1 MLSRVVH
8 NHCLCFTKPCDCRL
22 SSGKSEGVTQLPNAA
37 HGTANICC
45 NSCFSKRRVV
55 RKWLSTHN
63 LIRELASLS
72 ASSSRTQFA
81 KANFNHQIYRQA
93 HLPSRG
99 TTSFDLDKFGGST
112 LLTSIALGIF
122 ILSSANQWL
131 AREMLDWHARWSK
144 VVVRSDKSIYPRKGA
159 GWSDEVPATRFLLD
173 KCGLIS
179 PDRSGCRQSCG
190 SSAWLVI

>member
-1 MLSRVVH
+1 MLSRIVQ

-22 SSGKSEGVTQLPNAA
+22 SSSKSEGVTQLPNAA

-72 ASSSRTQFA
+72 ASYSRTQFA

-99 TTSFDLDKFGGST
+99 VTLFDLTNSGATHYLHPLHWASLFYQAQISGLQGRCLIGMQDGPKLWSEVISQST
-112 LLTSIALGIF
+112 LAKGLGGRMRYRRPGFFLTNA
-122 ILSSANQWL
+122 A
-131 AREMLDWHARWSK
+131 
-144 VVVRSDKSIYPRKGA
+144 
-159 GWSDEVPATRFLLD
+159 
-173 KCGLIS
+173 
-179 PDRSGCRQSCG
+179 
-190 SSAWLVI
+190 